1 MNEEQPITS
10 LPPNQSDRI
19 TPPEV
24 KMNEGPTVE
33 VKGKPEGATPL
44 EPKVPE
50 TLAAAP
56 VVAKGKKRK
65 TVLDSIV
72 GTISVMPFIDGT
84 VENMGLE
91 NYNYAVY
98 PGTYQVEQI
107 AAIERNGVIRY
118 ITGLDE
124 FAPEV
129 QNLEEEKKAAV
140 IHNIRFIV
148 SRLEKELAS
157 NVIKL
162 DDENFWDKVQ
172 LLKPNNHEF
181 WSTVTIKVGNEELF
195 LNPKSDAHDLIKMM
209 AIEAGGFD
217 LIAKS
222 YEDAQAKARPPKWF
236 LNKHVNTVAT
246 RTEYKKLKNKA
257 IGLLDKLFGK
267 DPKRLTYIAKVLDG
281 NSTQYKN
288 STPQDVVY
296 DNLDEYINARGVE
309 GHKERAAQNFIDAV
323 DYDME
328 TLKLKA
334 VVRDASFYKFVVTK
348 ADGMIY
354 HNKQNVL
361 MGRNVSDVVEFLR
374 NPIHEDILKV
384 LLEEVEHYWNQ

>member
-1 MNEEQPITS
+1 MKEDQPTIQ
-10 LPPNQSDRI
+10 LPRNLSDNV

-24 KMNEGPTVE
+24 TMKEGPSAPVT
-33 VKGKPEGATPL
+33 GIPESKPL

-50 TLAAAP
+50 TLINATEG
-56 VVAKGKKRK
+56 KGKKKK

-72 GTISVMPFIDGT
+72 GAISIKPYIDAT
-84 VENMGLE
+84 SENMGLE
-91 NYNYAVY
+91 NYGYAVY

-107 AAIERNGVIRY
+107 AAIERNGVVRY

-124 FAPEV
+124 FSPEV
-129 QNLEEEKKAAV
+129 QNLDPEKRDAV
-140 IHNIRFIV
+140 IHNIRFVV
-148 SRLEKELAS
+148 SKLEKELAT
-157 NVIKL
+157 NVI
-162 DDENFWDKVQ
+162 DINDEKFWEKVQ

-181 WSTVTIKVGNEELF
+181 WSQITIRVGNESLY
-195 LNPKSDAHDLIKMM
+195 LNPKADPYDLIKLM
-209 AIEAGGFD
+209 ALEAGGFD

-222 YEDAQAKARPPKWF
+222 YDDAMTKARPPKWF
-236 LNKHVNTVAT
+236 LDKEVNTVAT

-257 IGLLDKLFGK
+257 IGLLDKLFTK
-267 DPKRLTYIAKVLDG
+267 DPRRLMYIAKVLDG

-296 DNLDEYINARGVE
+296 DNLDEFINGRGIE
-309 GHKERAAQNFIDAV
+309 GNKERAAQSFITAV
-323 DYDME
+323 EYDME

-334 VVRDASFYKFVVTK
+334 VVRDASFYKFIVTK

-354 HNKQNVL
+354 HNAKNAL
-361 MGRNVSDVVEFLR
+361 MGRNVSDVVEYLK
-374 NPIHEDILKV
+374 NPIHEDVLKA